1 MGLLLEFRSRAR
13 HVIGPVLGICAIG
26 YFAYHAFHGDRGLS
40 AWRLLHQQVEEA
52 RQVYAGIHARR
63 EVLANRVKL
72 LNPASLDPDMLEE
85 RARIMLNYGFPDDVM
100 IIDD

>member
-1 MGLLLEFRSRAR
+1 MGLLSEFRSRAR

-26 YFAYHAFHGDRGLS
+26 YFVYHAFHGDRGLF

-52 RQVYAGIHARR
+52 RQIYAGTHARR

-72 LNPASLDPDMLEE
+72 LSPASLDPDMLEE
-85 RARIMLNYGFPDDVM
+85 RARIMLNYGFTDDIV